1 MREGTFPQRPMFNR
15 RDLTG
20 WLFASPIVIGLLV
33 FTVYPFFASLYLSFC
48 DYDIFTPPS
57 WIGWTNYTTLF
68 TQDPLF
74 WKSLKNVLFYTA
86 FAVPLSIG
94 FGVILALLLDANIR
108 GLSVYRTL
116 FFLPS
121 IVPIVASSV
130 LWMWLLNPRIG
141 LVNALLRLV
150 GVEGPAWLNDPDW
163 SKPSL
168 IIMTIWGVGH
178 FMIIYLAGLKDIP
191 VTLYEAAMVDG
202 ASAWQRMRYVT
213 LPMLTPVIF
222 FNLVM
227 GLIGAFQYFTQA
239 FIMTAGGPLDSTL
252 FYALNL
258 FYQAFRYLKM
268 GYASAMAWV
277 LFIIVVAITAVVFKS
292 QGRWVH
298 YGR

>member
-1 MREGTFPQRPMFNR
+1 MFNR

-33 FTVYPFFASLYLSFC
+33 FTVYPFLASLYLSFC
-48 DYDIFTPPS
+48 DFDIFTPPR
-57 WIGWTNYTTLF
+57 WIGLTNYVTLF

-74 WKSLKNVLFYTA
+74 WKALYNVLYYTA

-94 FGVILALLLDANIR
+94 FGVILALLLDADIR
-108 GLSVYRTL
+108 GLSVYRTI

-121 IVPIVASSV
+121 IVPVVASSV
-130 LWMWLLNPRIG
+130 LWLWLLNPKIG
-141 LVNALLRLV
+141 LVNMLLSTV
-150 GVEGPAWLNDPDW
+150 GVDGPGWLNDPAW

-168 IIMTIWGVGH
+168 VIMAVWGIGH

-191 VTLYEAAMVDG
+191 LSLYEAAMVDG
-202 ASAWQRMRYVT
+202 ASTWQRVRHIT

-222 FNLVM
+222 FHLVM
-227 GLIGAFQYFTQA
+227 GLIASFQYFTQA
-239 FIMTAGGPLDSTL
+239 FVMTAGGPLDSTL
-252 FYALNL
+252 FYALHL
-258 FYQAFRYLKM
+258 FYQAFQYLKM

-277 LFIIVVAITAVVFKS
+277 LFIIVVTITALVFKS
-292 QGRWVH
+292 QGRWVN

>member
-1 MREGTFPQRPMFNR
+1 MFNR

-48 DYDIFTPPS
+48 DYDIFTSPN

-86 FAVPLSIG
+86 FAVPLSIA

-141 LVNALLRLV
+141 LVNTLLRLV
-150 GVEGPAWLNDPDW
+150 GVEGPAWLNDPGW

-168 IIMTIWGVGH
+168 IIMAVWGVGH

-202 ASAWQRMRYVT
+202 ASAWQRMRHVT

-277 LFIIVVAITAVVFKS
+277 LFVIVVAITAAVFKS